1 MKKGKVVTILLV
13 IVVGVLMF
21 IIGQYASGKMNY
33 NMFKESEKNS
43 TSTAKKDEPEISKE
57 HKFVKSV
64 SSDVFFSGK
73 KHNLMVYYYKEDF
86 EVKESDSNY
95 ELAKE
100 LDALNS
106 SKIYGEIYLD
116 NKKIVDMTTMGF
128 DNRKLE
134 SINTINIGILQEYKV
149 IKDEHQETEII
160 ETDDSKMYKVKSL
173 PKEYILIKY
182 SHIPDD
188 LGSYLASVPYGLVD
202 SVLVNENGEV
212 LDSYRLRDNGYDL
225 YIKVSNDQTSK
236 FDDRNFK
243 YMGTDWGLTLNY
255 NYGYLDVNDNYMYY
269 LDVPS
274 GCGSE
279 TFNEYKITIN
289 NGKINKEKTNTYTSN
304 QIEQVGGE
312 CNSK

>member
-1 MKKGKVVTILLV
+1 MKKGKVVVTILLV

-21 IIGQYASGKMNY
+21 IVGQYASGKMNY
-33 NMFKESEKNS
+33 NMFKESEKDNKTEEKKNS
-43 TSTAKKDEPEISKE
+43 VMPEISKE

-86 EVKESDSNY
+86 KLDEKDKYYEEAKNY
-95 ELAKE
+95 NL
-100 LDALNS
+100 LNGTE
-106 SKIYGEIYLD
+106 IYTEIYLD
-116 NKKIVDMTTMGF
+116 NKKIVDMTKADFAKNQDLKEIDEINSYIFG
-128 DNRKLE
+128 KY
-134 SINTINIGILQEYKV
+134 SILSDENI
-149 IKDEHQETEII
+149 
-160 ETDDSKMYKVKSL
+160 DSN
-173 PKEYILIKY
+173 KEYLLVKYYNTNDEDFGNFIGLI
-182 SHIPDD
+182 PW
-188 LGSYLASVPYGLVD
+188 GMQD
-202 SVLVNENGEV
+202 SVLVDENGNV
-212 LDSYRLRDNGYDL
+212 LDSYRLHDGGYGL

-304 QIEQVGGE
+304 QIEQAGGN
-312 CNSK
+312 CRVLNGAYQKIN